1 MPPLSLLRSKVSRE
15 GHVIDPY
22 RSIFENAIEGI
33 FQSTPAGQYINVNPA
48 LAKMYG
54 YDSPGD
60 LIQQLTHIDDQLY
73 VDPTRRKT
81 FVEAMELHGFVRGF
95 ESEIHRKNGSI
106 IWISENARAVL
117 AANGTISYYEGMVE
131 DITER
136 KRLEENMSRVTRQMQ
151 ALLESAG
158 DGIYG
163 MDSEGR
169 CTFMNR
175 AGSKLLGYF
184 PNQLLG
190 QHMHSL
196 VHHHRENLSAYPE
209 EECPILC
216 TFQTNKP
223 CRVNNEVFWRSDG
236 TSIPVEYTCYPII
249 ENEVTNGAV
258 ITFSDIT
265 ERRRAEEQIA
275 EQAELL
281 DKAQDAIIVC
291 DLGGVILFWNKG
303 AESVYGWHRHEAVG
317 KPVGDLIYPDPVKF
331 QDASHA
337 VLSRGEWFGE
347 IQHLT
352 KDRRELNIQ
361 ARWTLVRDK
370 EGGAKSILA
379 INTDIT
385 EKKKIEAQFMRAQRM
400 EGIGTLAGGIA
411 HDLNN
416 ILTPIMLSIE
426 TLKATST
433 DHRATGILETI
444 EVSAKRGADIVRQV
458 LSFARGVEGER
469 VEVQP
474 RRLLKDIQTL
484 LKDTFPKNIRM
495 ELFFPSDGW
504 TILGDPTQLH
514 QVLLNLCINARDA
527 MPEGGNL
534 TITVE
539 NVKVDEQYAAMDVQ
553 AKVGRYVIINVVD
566 SGVGIPPVILD
577 KIFDPFF
584 TTKAVGEGTGLG
596 LSTVMTIIKSHE
608 GFVNVYSEPE
618 RGTTFKVYL
627 PALDISPA
635 TRKQQSGKLFT
646 LRGEGETVLVVDDEL
661 SILNIT
667 GQTLDAFGYRVLTAT
682 DGANALGVYLEHKD
696 EIALVLTDMSM
707 PVMDGA
713 SFIRALLKLNPAIK
727 IIAASGLDAEGGV
740 IRGALVGIK
749 HFLTKPFTAG
759 TLLKSVRT
767 VLDSPL

>member
-1 MPPLSLLRSKVSRE
+1 MSPLSLLRAKVSGE
-15 GHVIDPY
+15 GHFVDPY

-33 FQSTPAGQYINVNPA
+33 FQTTPAGQYINVNPA

-54 YDSPGD
+54 YDSPAD
-60 LIQQLTHIDDQLY
+60 LIQSLTRIDAQLY
-73 VDPTRRKT
+73 VDPRRREV
-81 FVEAMELHGFVRGF
+81 FVEAMKLHGFVRGF
-95 ESEIHRKNGSI
+95 ESVIYRKDGSLM
-106 IWISENARAVL
+106 WISENARAVL
-117 AANGTISYYEGMVE
+117 AADGTVSYYEGMVE

-136 KRLEENMSRVTRQMQ
+136 KRLEEKMGRVTRQMQ

-158 DGIYG
+158 EGIYG
-163 MDSEGR
+163 MDTEGR
-169 CTFMNR
+169 CTFINR
-175 AGSKLLGYF
+175 AGAKMLGYF
-184 PNQLLG
+184 PNQMLG
-190 QHMHSL
+190 RSMHAL
-196 VHHHRENLSAYPE
+196 VHHHRENRTAYPE
-209 EECPILC
+209 SECPILR

-236 TSIPVEYTCYPII
+236 TSFPVEYSCYPII

-303 AESVYGWHRHEAVG
+303 AESIYGWHRHEAVG
-317 KPVGDLIYPDPVKF
+317 ESVGGLIHPDAVKY
-331 QDASHA
+331 QEASHT

-370 EGGAKSILA
+370 EGCAKSILA

-426 TLKATST
+426 TLKTIST
-433 DHRATGILETI
+433 DHRAKGILETI
-444 EVSAKRGADIVRQV
+444 EVSARRGADIVRQV

-469 VEVQP
+469 VEIQP
-474 RRLLKDIQTL
+474 RHLLKEIQTL

-495 ELFFPSDGW
+495 EISLPNACW

-514 QVLLNLCINARDA
+514 QVLLNLCVNARDA
-527 MPEGGNL
+527 MPQGGSL

-539 NVKVDEQYAAMDVQ
+539 NLNIDEQYAAMDVQ
-553 AKVGRYVIINVVD
+553 AKPGRYVIISVVD
-566 SGVGIPPVILD
+566 SGVGIPPAILD

-584 TTKAVGEGTGLG
+584 TTKEVGKGTGLG
-596 LSTVMTIIKSHE
+596 LSTVIAIVKSHD
-608 GFVNVYSEPE
+608 GFVNVYSEPG

-627 PALDISPA
+627 PALECASGNK
-635 TRKQQSGKLFT
+635 KQQSGKLNT
-646 LRGEGETVLVVDDEL
+646 LRGNGETILVVDDEL

-667 GQTLDAFGYRVLTAT
+667 SQTLDAFGYRVLSAT
-682 DGANALGVYLEHKD
+682 DGANGLAVYFEHKND
-696 EIALVLTDMSM
+696 IALVITDMSM
-707 PVMDGA
+707 PIMDGA
-713 SFIRALLKLNPAIK
+713 SFIRALLKLDRAIK
-727 IIAASGLDAEGGV
+727 IIASSGLDADGGV
-740 IRGALVGIK
+740 IRGGIPGIK
-749 HFLTKPFTAG
+749 HFLAKPFTAG
-759 TLLKSVRT
+759 TLLKSVRAI
-767 VLDSPL
+767 LDGP